1 MARYLCP
8 SCHEVVESSA
18 MRFAFC
24 GACGAPVTTEDLLP
38 IKPISAGREH
48 PEAAALPEVP
58 S

>member
-8 SCHEVVESSA
+8 SCREVVESSA

-38 IKPISAGREH
+38 IHPISAGREQ
-48 PEAAALPEVP
+48 PDAVALPEVP

>member
-1 MARYLCP
+1 MARFLCP
-8 SCHEVVESSA
+8 SCHEVVESSV

-38 IKPISAGREH
+38 VQPITAGREQLD
-48 PEAAALPEVP
+48 AAAAPEVP